1 MFDLLFKRPA
11 TVRRHLEA
19 PYAQERQRY
28 LVEQARQGNTHST
41 LQFTARDLLWIACKL
56 SIYPDLRTVTMEQV
70 RARAE
75 DWKKRERACGR
86 PLNKAFTRQR
96 YLRLAA
102 SWLRF
107 LGHLHVPA
115 QPIPFEPRLQEY
127 CRWAKEERG
136 LSEATVKQFSSQIGH
151 FLRWYGTL
159 GRDLAD
165 VRVGDVD
172 AYLAQGGAHG
182 WSRITMNNVAT
193 ALRAFFCYCTQRH
206 WTRRHFADSI
216 RGPRIYALESL
227 PAGPDWSDVRRL
239 FAALDWKDPTDLRDR
254 PMLMLMAI
262 YGLRAGE
269 VAKLCLE
276 HLDWE
281 HDRLQV
287 PRTKRRE
294 TQVYPLLPSLRD
306 ALVRYLQ
313 KVRRRPSVHREV
325 FLTLRP
331 PFRPIS
337 AGGLYHVAAQRLKA
351 LGVRTAHHGPH
362 SLRHACAARL
372 VAEGLSLK
380 EIGDHL
386 GHRSTS
392 ATRTYAKVDLPG
404 LREVAA
410 FDVGELL

>member
-1 MFDLLFKRPA
+1 MFNQLFKCPA
-11 TVRRHLEA
+11 TIGRHLEA
-19 PYAQERQRY
+19 PYAMERRQY
-28 LVEQARQGNTHST
+28 LAARARQGNTQST
-41 LQFTARDLLWIACKL
+41 LLFTARDLLWVARKL

-70 RARAE
+70 RAVAG
-75 DWKKRERACGR
+75 DWKERERACGR

-107 LGHLHVPA
+107 LGHFHAPTK
-115 QPIPFEPRLQEY
+115 PIPFELRLRQY

-136 LSEATVKQFSSQIGH
+136 LSEATLKQFSSQIRH
-151 FLRWYGTL
+151 FLQWYGTL
-159 GRDLAD
+159 GRDFAD
-165 VRVGDVD
+165 VQVSDVD
-172 AYLAQGGAHG
+172 TYLAHGGAHG
-182 WSRITMNNVAT
+182 WCRITVNNVAT
-193 ALRAFFCYCTQRH
+193 ALRAFFRYCTQRH
-206 WTRRHFADSI
+206 WTRAHFADSI
-216 RGPRIYALESL
+216 RGPRIYTLESL
-227 PAGPDWSDVRRL
+227 PAGPDWSDVQRL
-239 FAALDWKDPTDLRDR
+239 FAALDRKDPTDLRDR
-254 PMLMLMAI
+254 PILMLMAI

-269 VAKLCLE
+269 VAKLRLE

-281 HDRLQV
+281 QDRLHI

-294 TQVYPLLPSLRD
+294 TQVYPLLSSVRD

-337 AGGLYHVAAQRLKA
+337 ASGLYHVAAHRLKA
-351 LGVRTAHHGPH
+351 LGVHAAHCGPH

-372 VAEGLSLK
+372 VAERLSLK

-392 ATRTYAKVDLPG
+392 ATRTYAKVDLRG

>member
-1 MFDLLFKRPA
+1 MFDLLFKCPA
-11 TVRRHLEA
+11 TVKRHLEA
-19 PYAQERQRY
+19 PYAQERQKY
-28 LVEQARQGNTHST
+28 LAAQARQGNTYST
-41 LQFTARDLLWIACKL
+41 LLFTARDLLWVARKL
-56 SIYPDLRTVTMEQV
+56 SIYPDLHTVTMEQV
-70 RARAE
+70 RTLAD
-75 DWKKRERACGR
+75 DWKKRRHACGS

-115 QPIPFEPRLQEY
+115 QPIPFESRLQEY
-127 CRWAKEERG
+127 CRWAREERG
-136 LSEATVKQFSSQIGH
+136 LSEATVKQFSSQIRH

-165 VRVGDVD
+165 VQVGDVD
-172 AYLAQGGAHG
+172 TYLAHGGAHG
-182 WSRITMNNVAT
+182 WSRITTNNVAT
-193 ALRAFFCYCTQRH
+193 ALRVFFRYCTQRR
-206 WTRRHFADSI
+206 WTREHFADSI
-216 RGPRIYALESL
+216 RGPRIYALENL

-239 FAALDWKDPTDLRDR
+239 FAALDRKDSTDLRDR
-254 PMLMLMAI
+254 AILMLMAI
-262 YGLRAGE
+262 YGLRVGE
-269 VAKLCLE
+269 VARLRLE

-281 HDRLQV
+281 HDRLHV
-287 PRTKRRE
+287 PRSKRRE
-294 TQVYPLLPSLRD
+294 TQIYPLLPSLRD

-337 AGGLYHVAAQRLKA
+337 AGGLYHVAAHRLKA

-372 VAEGLSLK
+372 VAKGLSLK

-392 ATRTYAKVDLPG
+392 ATRTYAKVDLRG

>member
-1 MFDLLFKRPA
+1 MFNQLFKCPA
-11 TVRRHLEA
+11 TVGRHLEA
-19 PYAQERQRY
+19 PYARERRQY
-28 LVEQARQGNTHST
+28 LAARARQGNTQST
-41 LQFTARDLLWIACKL
+41 LLFTARDLLWVARKL

-70 RARAE
+70 RAAAG
-75 DWKKRERACGR
+75 DWKERERACGR

-107 LGHLHVPA
+107 LGHFHAPTK
-115 QPIPFEPRLQEY
+115 PIPFELRLRQY

-136 LSEATVKQFSSQIGH
+136 LSEATLKQFSSQIRH
-151 FLRWYGTL
+151 FLQWYGTL
-159 GRDLAD
+159 GREFAD
-165 VRVGDVD
+165 VQVSDVD
-172 AYLAQGGAHG
+172 TYLAHGGAHG
-182 WSRITMNNVAT
+182 WCRITVNNVAT
-193 ALRAFFCYCTQRH
+193 ALRAFFRYCTQRH
-206 WTRRHFADSI
+206 WTREHFADSI
-216 RGPRIYALESL
+216 RGPRIYTLESL
-227 PAGPDWSDVRRL
+227 PAGPDWSDVQRL
-239 FAALDWKDPTDLRDR
+239 FAALDQKDPTDLRDR
-254 PMLMLMAI
+254 PILMLMAI

-269 VAKLCLE
+269 VAKLRLE

-281 HDRLQV
+281 QDRLHI

-294 TQVYPLLPSLRD
+294 TQVYPLLSSVRD
-306 ALVRYLQ
+306 ALVQYLQ

-337 AGGLYHVAAQRLKA
+337 ASGLYHVAAHRLKA
-351 LGVRTAHHGPH
+351 LGVHTAHCGPH

-372 VAEGLSLK
+372 VAERLSLK

-392 ATRTYAKVDLPG
+392 ATRTYAKVDLRG

>member
-1 MFDLLFKRPA
+1 MFNQLFKCPA
-11 TVRRHLEA
+11 AIRRHLEA
-19 PYAQERQRY
+19 PYSQERQQY
-28 LVEQARQGNTHST
+28 LAARARQGNTRST
-41 LQFTARDLLWIACKL
+41 LLFTARDLLWVARKL
-56 SIYPDLRTVTMEQV
+56 SIYPDLHTVTMEQV
-70 RARAE
+70 RAIAD
-75 DWKKRERACGR
+75 DWEKRECGCRR

-107 LGHLHVPA
+107 LGHLHTA
-115 QPIPFEPRLQEY
+115 TQPIPSELRLQEY
-127 CRWAKEERG
+127 CRWTRDERG
-136 LSEATVKQFSSQIGH
+136 LSEATVKQFSNQIRH
-151 FLRWYGTL
+151 FLQWYGTL
-159 GRDLAD
+159 GRDLTD
-165 VRVGDVD
+165 VQVSDVD
-172 AYLAQGGAHG
+172 TYLAHGGARG
-182 WSRITMNNVAT
+182 WCRITVNNVAT
-193 ALRAFFCYCTQRH
+193 ALRTFFRYCTQRR
-206 WTRRHFADSI
+206 WTREHFADSI
-216 RGPRIYALESL
+216 RGPRIYTLEGL
-227 PAGPDWSDVRRL
+227 PAGPDWSDVQRL
-239 FAALDWKDPTDLRDR
+239 FAALDRKDPTDLRDR
-254 PMLMLMAI
+254 PILMLMAI

-269 VAKLCLE
+269 VAKLRLE

-281 HDRLQV
+281 HHRLHV

-294 TQVYPLLPSLRD
+294 TQVYPLLPSVRD
-306 ALVRYLQ
+306 ALVRYLR
-313 KVRRRPSVHREV
+313 KVRRRPSVHRQV

-337 AGGLYHVAAQRLKA
+337 PSGLYHVAAQRLKA

-392 ATRTYAKVDLPG
+392 ATRTYAKVDLRG

>member
-1 MFDLLFKRPA
+1 M
-11 TVRRHLEA
+11 
-19 PYAQERQRY
+19 AQ
-28 LVEQARQGNTHST
+28 
-41 LQFTARDLLWIACKL
+41 DLLWVACKL
-56 SIYPDLRTVTMEQV
+56 SIYPGLRTITMEQV
-70 RARAE
+70 RAVAD

-86 PLNKAFTRQR
+86 PLNQALTRQR
-96 YLRLAA
+96 YLRLAR

-107 LGHLHVPA
+107 LGHLPTPT
-115 QPIPFEPRLQEY
+115 QPIPFKHRLQEY
-127 CRWAKEERG
+127 SRWARKERG
-136 LSEATVKQFSSQIGH
+136 LSEATVHQFSSQIRH
-151 FLRWYGTL
+151 FLQWYGSL

-165 VRVGDVD
+165 AQVSDID
-172 AYLAQGGAHG
+172 TYLARGGAHG
-182 WSRITMNNVAT
+182 WSRITVNNVAS
-193 ALRAFFCYCTQRH
+193 ALRAFFRYCTQRH
-206 WTRRHFADSI
+206 WTREHFADSI

-239 FAALDWKDPTDLRDR
+239 FASLDRKDPTDVRDR
-254 PMLMLMAI
+254 PILMLMAI

-269 VAKLCLE
+269 VAKLRLE

-281 HDRLQV
+281 HDRLHV

-294 TQVYPLLPSLRD
+294 TQVYPLLPSVRA
-306 ALVRYLQ
+306 ALIRYLQ
-313 KVRRRPSVHREV
+313 NVRRRPSVHRHV

-337 AGGLYHVAAQRLKA
+337 AGGLYHVAAHRLKA

-372 VAEGLSLK
+372 VAERLSLK

-392 ATRTYAKVDLPG
+392 ATRTYAKVDLHG

-410 FDVGELL
+410 FDVGDLL

>member
-1 MFDLLFKRPA
+1 MFNQLFKRPA
-11 TVRRHLEA
+11 TVGRHLEA
-19 PYAQERQRY
+19 PYAQERRQY
-28 LVEQARQGNTHST
+28 LAARARQGNTQST
-41 LQFTARDLLWIACKL
+41 LLFTARDLLWVARKL

-70 RARAE
+70 RAVAG
-75 DWKKRERACGR
+75 DWKERERACRR

-107 LGHLHVPA
+107 LGHLHAPTK
-115 QPIPFEPRLQEY
+115 PTPFELRLRQY

-136 LSEATVKQFSSQIGH
+136 LSEATLKQFSSQIRR
-151 FLRWYGTL
+151 FLQWYGTL
-159 GRDLAD
+159 GRDFAD
-165 VRVGDVD
+165 VQVSDVD
-172 AYLAQGGAHG
+172 TYLAHGGAQG
-182 WSRITMNNVAT
+182 WCRITVNNVAT
-193 ALRAFFCYCTQRH
+193 ALRAFFHYCSQRH
-206 WTRRHFADSI
+206 WTREHFADSI
-216 RGPRIYALESL
+216 RGPRIYALENL
-227 PAGPDWSDVRRL
+227 PAGPDWHDVQRL
-239 FAALDWKDPTDLRDR
+239 FAALDRKNPTDLRDL
-254 PMLMLMAI
+254 PILMLMAI

-269 VAKLCLE
+269 VAKLRLE

-281 HDRLQV
+281 HDRLHV

-313 KVRRRPSVHREV
+313 KVRRRPSVHRQV

-337 AGGLYHVAAQRLKA
+337 ASGLYHVAAHRLKA
-351 LGVRTAHHGPH
+351 LGVPTAHHGPH

-372 VAEGLSLK
+372 VAERLSLK

-392 ATRTYAKVDLPG
+392 ATRTYAKVDLRG

>member
-1 MFDLLFKRPA
+1 MFNQLFKCPA
-11 TVRRHLEA
+11 TVGRHLEA
-19 PYAQERQRY
+19 PYARERRQY
-28 LVEQARQGNTHST
+28 LAARARQGNTQST
-41 LQFTARDLLWIACKL
+41 LLFTARDLLWVARKL

-70 RARAE
+70 RAAAG
-75 DWKKRERACGR
+75 DWKERERACGR

-107 LGHLHVPA
+107 LGHFHAPTK
-115 QPIPFEPRLQEY
+115 PIPFELRLRQY

-136 LSEATVKQFSSQIGH
+136 LSEATLKQFSSQIRH
-151 FLRWYGTL
+151 FLQWYGTL
-159 GRDLAD
+159 GREFAD
-165 VRVGDVD
+165 VQVSDVD
-172 AYLAQGGAHG
+172 TYLAHGGAHG
-182 WSRITMNNVAT
+182 WCRITVNNVAT
-193 ALRAFFCYCTQRH
+193 ALRAFFRYCTQRH
-206 WTRRHFADSI
+206 WTREHFADSI
-216 RGPRIYALESL
+216 RGPRIYTLESL
-227 PAGPDWSDVRRL
+227 PAGPDWSDVQRL
-239 FAALDWKDPTDLRDR
+239 FAALDQNDPTDLRDR
-254 PMLMLMAI
+254 PILMLMAI

-269 VAKLCLE
+269 VAKLRLE

-281 HDRLQV
+281 QDRLHI

-294 TQVYPLLPSLRD
+294 TQVYPLLSSVRD

-337 AGGLYHVAAQRLKA
+337 ASGLYHVAAHRLKA
-351 LGVRTAHHGPH
+351 LGVHTAHCGPH

-372 VAEGLSLK
+372 VAERLSLK

-392 ATRTYAKVDLPG
+392 ATRTYAKVDLRG

>member
-1 MFDLLFKRPA
+1 MFNQLFKCPA
-11 TVRRHLEA
+11 TVGRHLEA
-19 PYAQERQRY
+19 PYARERRQY
-28 LVEQARQGNTHST
+28 LAARARQGNTQST
-41 LQFTARDLLWIACKL
+41 LLFTARDLLWVARKL

-70 RARAE
+70 RAVAG
-75 DWKKRERACGR
+75 DWKERERACGR

-107 LGHLHVPA
+107 LGHFHAPTK
-115 QPIPFEPRLQEY
+115 PIPFELRLRQY
-127 CRWAKEERG
+127 CRWAKKERG
-136 LSEATVKQFSSQIGH
+136 LSEATLKQFSSQIRH
-151 FLRWYGTL
+151 FLQWYGTL
-159 GRDLAD
+159 GREFAD
-165 VRVGDVD
+165 VQVSDVD
-172 AYLAQGGAHG
+172 TYLAHGGAHG
-182 WSRITMNNVAT
+182 WCRITVNNVAT
-193 ALRAFFCYCTQRH
+193 ALRAFFRYCTQRH
-206 WTRRHFADSI
+206 WMREHFADSI
-216 RGPRIYALESL
+216 RGPRIYTLESL
-227 PAGPDWSDVRRL
+227 PAGPDWSDVQRL
-239 FAALDWKDPTDLRDR
+239 FAALDQKDPTDLRDR
-254 PMLMLMAI
+254 PILMLMAI

-269 VAKLCLE
+269 VAKLRLE

-281 HDRLQV
+281 QDRLHI

-294 TQVYPLLPSLRD
+294 TQVYPLLSSVRD

-337 AGGLYHVAAQRLKA
+337 ASGLYHVAAHRLKA
-351 LGVRTAHHGPH
+351 LGVHTAHCGPH

-372 VAEGLSLK
+372 VAERLSLK

-392 ATRTYAKVDLPG
+392 ATRTYAKVDLRG

>member
-1 MFDLLFKRPA
+1 MFNQLFKCPA
-11 TVRRHLEA
+11 TVGRHLEA
-19 PYAQERQRY
+19 PYAQERRQY
-28 LVEQARQGNTHST
+28 LAARARQGNTQST
-41 LQFTARDLLWIACKL
+41 LLFTARDLLWVARKL
-56 SIYPDLRTVTMEQV
+56 SIYPDLRTVTIEQV
-70 RARAE
+70 RAVAG
-75 DWKKRERACGR
+75 DWKERERACGR

-96 YLRLAA
+96 YLRLAT

-107 LGHLHVPA
+107 LGHLHLPTR
-115 QPIPFEPRLQEY
+115 PIPFELRLRQY

-136 LSEATVKQFSSQIGH
+136 LSEATLKQSSSQIRR
-151 FLRWYGTL
+151 FLQWYGTL
-159 GRDLAD
+159 GRDFAD
-165 VRVGDVD
+165 VQVSDVD
-172 AYLAQGGAHG
+172 TYLAHGGVHG
-182 WSRITMNNVAT
+182 WCRITVNNVAT
-193 ALRAFFCYCTQRH
+193 ALRAFFRYCTQRH
-206 WTRRHFADSI
+206 WTREHFADSI

-227 PAGPDWSDVRRL
+227 PAGPDWSDVQRL

-254 PMLMLMAI
+254 PILMLMAI

-269 VAKLCLE
+269 VANLRLE

-281 HDRLQV
+281 QDRLHV

-294 TQVYPLLPSLRD
+294 TQVYPLLPSVRD

-313 KVRRRPSVHREV
+313 KVRRRPSVHRQV

-337 AGGLYHVAAQRLKA
+337 ASGLYHVAAHRLKA
-351 LGVRTAHHGPH
+351 LGVHTAHHGPH

-372 VAEGLSLK
+372 IAERLSLK

-392 ATRTYAKVDLPG
+392 ATRTYAKVDLRG

>member
-1 MFDLLFKRPA
+1 MFNQLFKSPA
-11 TVRRHLEA
+11 TIRRHLEGAIHTRA
-19 PYAQERQRY
+19 PTVFGA
-28 LVEQARQGNTHST
+28 QARQGNTRST
-41 LQFTARDLLWIACKL
+41 LVFTAQDLLWVARKL
-56 SIYPDLRTVTMEQV
+56 SIYPNLRTVTMEQV
-70 RARAE
+70 RAVAD

-86 PLNKAFTRQR
+86 PLNKVFTQRR

-107 LGHLHVPA
+107 LGHLHVPT
-115 QPIPFEPRLQEY
+115 QTIPFEPRLQGY
-127 CRWAKEERG
+127 CRWAREERG
-136 LSEATVKQFSSQIGH
+136 LSEATTKQLSSQIRN
-151 FLRWYGTL
+151 FLQWYGTL

-165 VRVGDVD
+165 VQVSDVD
-172 AYLAQGGAHG
+172 TYLARGGAHV
-182 WSRITMNNVAT
+182 WCRITVNNVAA
-193 ALRAFFCYCTQRH
+193 ALRAFFRYCTQRH
-206 WTRRHFADSI
+206 WTREHFADSI
-216 RGPRIYALESL
+216 RGPRIYALEGL

-239 FAALDWKDPTDLRDR
+239 FEALDRKGPTDLRDR
-254 PMLMLMAI
+254 PILMLMAI

-269 VAKLCLE
+269 VANLRLE

-281 HDRLQV
+281 HDRLHV

-294 TQVYPLLPSLRD
+294 TQVYPLLPSVRD
-306 ALVRYLQ
+306 ALVRYLR
-313 KVRRRPSVHREV
+313 KVRRHPSAHRQV

-337 AGGLYHVAAQRLKA
+337 TGGLYHVAAHRLKE

-392 ATRTYAKVDLPG
+392 ATRTYAKVDLRS